1 MCRTCPILI
10 IAVVSVTVLE
20 GAIRS
25 QVISE
30 NVSETEPARL
40 LTGCVVNTDETE
52 LTTPSGG

>member
-1 MCRTCPILI
+1 
-10 IAVVSVTVLE
+10 VLE

-40 LTGCVVNTDETE
+40 LAVCVAGTDETR